1 MTWPTTDAGTT
12 ALDSGG
18 DDPRLART
26 DLLQAVQNVN
36 AIKNH
41 VSSQGQ
47 DLLAAA
53 TQATA
58 RAVIDAQE
66 QTAALDALKALT
78 PAAGKGLRFTG
89 SGTAETFDLSDA
101 AKAALA
107 GANNTAILEQLGV
120 FLDDYLTAVEAGE
133 TYQPYNALLS
143 AIQALATNGFLVRTG
158 AGTAEARNPL
168 DIQVF
173 ATPGTY
179 SGGSG
184 WQKPAGA
191 KSVGGIIMPGT
202 GGGGSGRRGATGTD
216 AFGGGG
222 AGAAPMCIFNDVE
235 ADQFASQ
242 ETVIVG
248 AKGTGGAAVAVD
260 STNGNDGTNGG
271 ISKFGSI
278 FQALGGLGGK
288 GGTTTS
294 GLGGQKQFIAISTN
308 FGSNG
313 FDANK
318 GGDSGTTT
326 TAGDGTTTGSA
337 TGAPYTITA
346 VNGYFS
352 TSAGAGGSITAAN
365 VAHAGQAGMA
375 IYNQCL
381 QTSLATGAA
390 GGANTGAAGSA
401 GATLNMGTHR
411 KITLGGGGGGAALAA
426 AGGKGGLPGGGGGAS
441 RNGNASG
448 AGENGMDG
456 YVVIFTKCGV

>member
-47 DLLAAA
+47 DLVAAA
-53 TQATA
+53 TQSAA

-107 GANNTAILEQLGV
+107 GADNAAILAQLGV
-120 FLDDYLTAVEAGE
+120 VLDDYLTAVEAGE

-158 AGTAEARNPL
+158 AGTAEARNPV

-191 KSVGGIIMPGT
+191 KTVSGFIRGGS
-202 GGGGSGRRGATGTD
+202 GGGGSGRRGATSTD
-216 AFGGGG
+216 CFGGGG
-222 AGAAPMCIFNDVE
+222 AGAVPMLNFYDLE
-235 ADQFASQ
+235 AGLFASQ

-248 AKGTGGAAVAVD
+248 AKGTGGAAVTAD
-260 STNGNDGTNGG
+260 STNGNAGTDGGF
-271 ISKFGSI
+271 SKFGSI
-278 FQALGGLGGK
+278 YQALGGK
-288 GGTTTS
+288 GGAGGSATN
-294 GLGGQKQFIAISTN
+294 GLGGAVQFQCIGNTA
-308 FGSNG
+308 GNG
-313 FDANK
+313 LQDAQK
-318 GGDSGTTT
+318 GGDSGTTS
-326 TAGDGTTTGSA
+326 GSGVA
-337 TGAPYTITA
+337 GAPYSLTA
-346 VNGYFS
+346 NNGLAS
-352 TSAGAGGSITAAN
+352 TSAGAGGSLSAAN
-365 VAHAGQAGMA
+365 VAYAGQAGMA
-375 IYNQCL
+375 IYNNTL
-381 QTSLATGAA
+381 QSAPAGGT
-390 GGANTGAAGSA
+390 GGANTGAAGGA
-401 GATLNMGTHR
+401 GNALAMGTNR
-411 KITLGGGGGGAALAA
+411 VVTTGGGGGGAALAA
-426 AGGKGGLPGGGGGAS
+426 AGGAGGIPGGGGGAS
-441 RNGNASG
+441 RNGNNSG
-448 AGENGMDG
+448 AGAIGIDG
-456 YVVIFTKCGV
+456 IVVIITECGV